1 MSDIDAENA
10 SGDNLQLTDLPDEIV
25 LEIMKNLDFAGA
37 LKTGQTCK
45 RFHRIS
51 QDESIWKQFLEQDF
65 TPTERE
71 MKPCDE
77 ISSLDLYSVLYKRKL
92 KLPLLWW
99 AKSMV
104 ERQGCLNIYSVMSPV
119 LCQQVGQNAATV
131 KMN

>member
-77 ISSLDLYSVLYKRKL
+77 ISSLDLYSVLYKRKT
-92 KLPLLWW
+92 KLPLLLW
-99 AKSMV
+99 AKSFA
-104 ERQGCLNIYSVMSPV
+104 ERKACLNVYSVITPV
-119 LCQQVGQNAATV
+119 LNQQVGNSADAIS
-131 KMN
+131 MM